1 MILKAAKRIN
11 DINALTERKDA
22 GNTAASSSARP
33 AAPSVPASK
42 KRKSDSPLDL
52 SDKRQKPSPSLAQSQ
67 PSASSTTTRPVTSKK
82 THSTSTSASS
92 SSSSTLKASSAAPMI
107 RSDSASST
115 SEPVKKATMKQG
127 TLSFGQKPPSD
138 RKPSPLASTTSAQAA
153 KPPSHSKGDDKVL
166 VTGSSSVSA
175 TLQQKK
181 PTSRAE
187 TSIKEKT
194 KASETIT
201 LSDSD

>member
-22 GNTAASSSARP
+22 GNTAAASSARP
-33 AAPSVPASK
+33 PLPPAPASK

-67 PSASSTTTRPVTSKK
+67 PSTSSTTTRPVTSNK
-82 THSTSTSASS
+82 THSTSASS
-92 SSSSTLKASSAAPMI
+92 SSSSTLKTSSAAPMI

-181 PTSRAE
+181 PTSQAE
-187 TSIKEKT
+187 PPIKEKT